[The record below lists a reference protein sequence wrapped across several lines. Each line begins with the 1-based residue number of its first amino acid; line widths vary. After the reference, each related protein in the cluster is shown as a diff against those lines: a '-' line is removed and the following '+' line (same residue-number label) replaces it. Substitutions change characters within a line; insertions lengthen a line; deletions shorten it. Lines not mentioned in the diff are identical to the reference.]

1 MVRTAAIA
9 LLILAAADAACRGSP
24 TGREPASPA
33 ATGAASGKPE
43 FTGEVIPTRAVE
55 FYSPLISFY
64 ILNTWGMLRSEW
76 KLLELV
82 EDGARVEAGAVV
94 AQFDDAYLQKGL
106 QVVEKERGEVEA
118 DADKRAAQLEAEV
131 ASLVLDVQQKEI
143 DARKGALDVTR
154 APVVSGNQN
163 ALNVI
168 ASEIT
173 AFEAE
178 AAKKKLAAARAKR
191 TAEGA
196 YYATAIRAAGDNL
209 TWIKSISGR
218 LKLHA
223 PQAGVV
229 RHLFLPQERRKVQ
242 KGDTPSGGKPF
253 LAIASDEE
261 LSVRCY
267 LPEREVAKLAP
278 GSRLDV
284 VVPYGDKPLPATVRT
299 IQYFPQELGFA
310 RGDPELPNAREIVH
324 VVVADLVPRPVGLST
339 GVEVKVRLP

>member
-1 MVRTAAIA
+1 MVRAAVIA
-9 LLILAAADAACRGSP
+9 LLVLSAAGAACRGN
-24 TGREPASPA
+24 TTAREPASPA
-33 ATGAASGKPE
+33 ATSAASAKPE

-55 FYSPLISFY
+55 FYSPLISFDL
-64 ILNTWGMLRSEW
+64 LNGWGFSSSSW

-82 EDGARVEAGAVV
+82 EDGTRVEAGTVV
-94 AQFDDAYLQKGL
+94 AGFDDAWIQKVLQGL
-106 QVVEKERGEVEA
+106 EKDRQQVEA
-118 DADKRAAQLEAEV
+118 DAGKSAAQLEAEV
-131 ASLVLDVQQKEI
+131 ASLALDVRQKEI
-143 DARKGALDVTR
+143 DAKKAALDITR

-168 ASEIT
+168 ASEIA

-178 AAKKKLAAARAKR
+178 AVGKRLAAARAKR
-191 TAEGA
+191 SAEAA
-196 YYATAIRAAGDNL
+196 YYAAANKAADENWEWL
-209 TWIKSISGR
+209 KSIAGR
-218 LKLHA
+218 FKVRA
-223 PQAGVV
+223 PKGGVV

-242 KGDTPSGGKPF
+242 KGDTPSSSKPF
-253 LAIASDEE
+253 LALASDED

-267 LPEREVAKLAP
+267 LPEREIAALAP

-284 VVPYGDKPLPATVRT
+284 VVPYGDKPLAAVIRT